1 MSIVAAAVVLG
12 VQAPRAQAPGYG
24 QPPTAQALAMK
35 RTVLLKEDLAM
46 PGHEVVPAIV
56 ALPNGARSGRHTHPG
71 EEVGSMLEGTII
83 LAVEG
88 KPQRTL
94 KAGDTFF
101 VEKAR
106 LHETINESG
115 APAKILATYMVE
127 KVKPLATPASCDC
140 ARTRARVG
148 TAGDLPGT
156 EVIQADDRPE
166 S

>member
-1 MSIVAAAVVLG
+1 MDYRGGRDVDRGRGVVLG
-12 VQAPRAQAPGYG
+12 VPAPRAPAPGYG

-35 RTVLLKEDLAM
+35 RTVLLKEDVAM

-56 ALPNGARSGRHTHPG
+56 VLPNEARSGRHTHPG

-101 VEKAR
+101 VEKVR
-106 LHETINESG
+106 IHETINESG
-115 APAKILATYMVE
+115 APAKILPPSMVE
-127 KVKPLATPASCDC
+127 KVKPLATPAS
-140 ARTRARVG
+140 
-148 TAGDLPGT
+148 
-156 EVIQADDRPE
+156 
-166 S
+166 